1 MCSSQDMSR
10 SCCARCKRPR
20 MHWSP
25 TPAPATVSRTRRM
38 RPARASPR
46 RALRAPATRGVSWIF
61 SRYSMPSAPS
71 SPPKTAWRRC
81 APMRRPASSP
91 STRPWA
97 VAGKWRPRHAMSG
110 RQVGKPLIHKR
121 ITTPMRPEV
130 AREARSAGTE
140 AEPSSLPLKI
150 ERAVRSGRTRARR
163 ARLSDLPLE
172 SLRVPPDMNVN
183 VALLEPEAQA
193 APCAEKL
200 SEINES
206 LRAREQLLMA
216 SARASR
222 LLLEAPDVRGAIPS
236 VLGLIGE
243 AAHGDR
249 VSVME
254 TRTGPQGEPLLVV
267 ASEWTGPGV
276 TPYLT
281 EACSF
286 SCDERDFS
294 SVFAQLRAGR
304 SVCLS
309 PNETPGG
316 HTTSGIEGV
325 GTKTK
330 AIVPIFVASEFIG
343 VVGFDNTRQQ
353 RAIDASELAALETAA
368 GVIGAAL
375 HRERLVDQTDLHSF
389 MGQMLL
395 EATRQFDA
403 VSGAVI
409 VLKDSLQQWRIV
421 AHVRDGQLGEPPFAA
436 SVPVNGSTFTAR
448 FAELRKPLYLDVAR
462 EDTETWPGVLAFF
475 RTEGAVGTVVYPLV
489 FGARSVGFLVLT
501 FQRHAEDVQK
511 SELLVA
517 LAQQA
522 TLAVQ
527 LTRLAYSAKEA
538 AVLMERTRIG
548 QEIHDGLAQSF
559 TGILM
564 QLGAVEEFPSCK
576 KRGSELAVTLS
587 RIRELARD
595 GLAEARRSVMALRLD
610 QTRRPGLEIALRQ
623 LADRSTVPGG
633 VTCTFEGG
641 GIATG
646 LRPEH
651 EHELLRIAQEA
662 VSNAVRHA
670 HPHIVRITMI
680 DEPAHWELA
689 VADDG
694 VGMDE
699 QPDVYARE
707 GFGLSSMRQ
716 RAGAIGGEW
725 HIDSQ
730 PGAGTRVSVR
740 IEKRAS

>member
-1 MCSSQDMSR
+1 
-10 SCCARCKRPR
+10 
-20 MHWSP
+20 
-25 TPAPATVSRTRRM
+25 
-38 RPARASPR
+38 
-46 RALRAPATRGVSWIF
+46 
-61 SRYSMPSAPS
+61 MPS
-71 SPPKTAWRRC
+71 
-81 APMRRPASSP
+81 
-91 STRPWA
+91 
-97 VAGKWRPRHAMSG
+97 
-110 RQVGKPLIHKR
+110 
-121 ITTPMRPEV
+121 EV
-130 AREARSAGTE
+130 ARDARAPGTQGESA
-140 AEPSSLPLKI
+140 PLPLKI
-150 ERAVRSGRTRARR
+150 ERSVRSGRTRSRR

-172 SLRVPPDMNVN
+172 SLRVPPDMNAN
-183 VALLEPEAQA
+183 VVVLEPEAQA
-193 APCAEKL
+193 TPCAEKL

-206 LRAREQLLMA
+206 LRARERLLTA

-222 LLLEAPDVRGAIPS
+222 LLLEAPDVRAAIPS

-243 AAHGDR
+243 AAHVDR

-267 ASEWTGPGV
+267 VSEWTGPGV
-276 TPYLT
+276 TPYLHDT
-281 EACSF
+281 CSF

-309 PNETPGG
+309 PSETPGG
-316 HTTSGIEGV
+316 RAAAGIEGV
-325 GTKTK
+325 DTKTK

-375 HRERLVDQTDLHSF
+375 HRERLVDDVRRERERAAEERVTELAKANAVIRGNLERLAGQTDLHSF
-389 MGQMLL
+389 MGHMLL
-395 EATRQFDA
+395 EATRQFEA
-403 VSGAVI
+403 ISGAVI
-409 VLKDSLQQWRIV
+409 VLKDSLQEWRVV
-421 AHVRDGQLGEPPFAA
+421 AHVREGELAQPSFAV
-436 SVPVNGSTFTAR
+436 SVPVNGSPFTAQ
-448 FAELRKPLYLDVAR
+448 FGDLRGPLYLNIDRV
-462 EDTETWPGVLAFF
+462 DSDIWPGVLAFY
-475 RTEGAVGTVVYPLV
+475 RSEGAVGTVIYPLV

-548 QEIHDGLAQSF
+548 QEIHDGLAQAF
-559 TGILM
+559 TGILL
-564 QLGAVEEFPSCK
+564 QLGAVEEFPSCR
-576 KRGSELAVTLS
+576 KRGSELGLTLS
-587 RIRELARD
+587 RVRELARD

-610 QTRRPGLEIALRQ
+610 QTRRAGLEIALRQ
-623 LADRSTVPGG
+623 LADRSTVAGG
-633 VTCTFEGG
+633 ITCTFEGG
-641 GIATG
+641 GISTG

-670 HPHIVRITMI
+670 RPHHVHISMT
-680 DEPAHWELA
+680 DQDADWELA

-694 VGMDE
+694 VGME
-699 QPDVYARE
+699 QGPAVYARE

-725 HIDSQ
+725 RIEST

-740 IEKRAS
+740 MLKRAS

>member
-1 MCSSQDMSR
+1 
-10 SCCARCKRPR
+10 
-20 MHWSP
+20 
-25 TPAPATVSRTRRM
+25 
-38 RPARASPR
+38 
-46 RALRAPATRGVSWIF
+46 
-61 SRYSMPSAPS
+61 MP
-71 SPPKTAWRRC
+71 
-81 APMRRPASSP
+81 
-91 STRPWA
+91 
-97 VAGKWRPRHAMSG
+97 
-110 RQVGKPLIHKR
+110 
-121 ITTPMRPEV
+121 PEV
-130 AREARSAGTE
+130 ARQAPAAATE
-140 AEPSSLPLKI
+140 GEPASLPLKI
-150 ERAVRSGRTRARR
+150 ERAVRSGRTRSRR
-163 ARLSDLPLE
+163 ARLSALPLE
-172 SLRVPPDMNVN
+172 SLRVPPDMNAN

-206 LRAREQLLMA
+206 LRARERLLMA
-216 SARASR
+216 SASASR

-236 VLGLIGE
+236 VLGLIGA
-243 AAHGDR
+243 AAHVDR

-267 ASEWTGPGV
+267 VSEWTGPGV
-276 TPYLT
+276 TPYLHDT
-281 EACSF
+281 CSF
-286 SCDERDFS
+286 SCDERELS
-294 SVFAQLRAGR
+294 SVCAQLRAGR

-309 PNETPGG
+309 PSETPGG
-316 HTTSGIEGV
+316 RAASGIEGV
-325 GTKTK
+325 DTKTK

-375 HRERLVDQTDLHSF
+375 HRERLVDDVRRERERAAEERVTELAKANAVIRGNLERLAGQTDLHSF
-389 MGQMLL
+389 MGHMLL
-395 EATRQFDA
+395 EATRQFEA
-403 VSGAVI
+403 ISGAVI
-409 VLKDSLQQWRIV
+409 VLKDSLQEWRVV
-421 AHVRDGQLGEPPFAA
+421 AHVREGELAQPSFAV
-436 SVPVNGSTFTAR
+436 SVPVNGSPFTAR
-448 FAELRKPLYLDVAR
+448 FGDLRGPLYLNIDRV
-462 EDTETWPGVLAFF
+462 DSDIWPGVLAFY
-475 RTEGAVGTVVYPLV
+475 RREGAVGSVIYPLV

-548 QEIHDGLAQSF
+548 QEIHDGLAQAF
-559 TGILM
+559 TGILL
-564 QLGAVEEFPSCK
+564 QLGAVEEFPSCR
-576 KRGSELAVTLS
+576 KRGSELGLTLS
-587 RIRELARD
+587 RVRELARD

-610 QTRRPGLEIALRQ
+610 QTRRAGLEIALRQ
-623 LADRSTVPGG
+623 LADRSTVAGG
-633 VTCTFEGG
+633 ITCTFEGG
-641 GIATG
+641 GISTG

-670 HPHIVRITMI
+670 RPHHVHISMT
-680 DEPAHWELA
+680 DQDADWELA

-694 VGMDE
+694 VRME
-699 QPDVYARE
+699 QGPAVYARE

-725 HIDSQ
+725 RIEST

-740 IEKRAS
+740 MLKRAS

>member
-1 MCSSQDMSR
+1 
-10 SCCARCKRPR
+10 
-20 MHWSP
+20 
-25 TPAPATVSRTRRM
+25 
-38 RPARASPR
+38 
-46 RALRAPATRGVSWIF
+46 
-61 SRYSMPSAPS
+61 MP
-71 SPPKTAWRRC
+71 
-81 APMRRPASSP
+81 
-91 STRPWA
+91 
-97 VAGKWRPRHAMSG
+97 
-110 RQVGKPLIHKR
+110 
-121 ITTPMRPEV
+121 PEV
-130 AREARSAGTE
+130 AREARAAGAEGESATI
-140 AEPSSLPLKI
+140 PLKI
-150 ERAVRSGRTRARR
+150 ERSVRSGRTRSRR

-172 SLRVPPDMNVN
+172 SLRVPPDMNAN
-183 VALLEPEAQA
+183 VAVLEPEAQA

-206 LRAREQLLMA
+206 LRARERLLTA
-216 SARASR
+216 SATASR
-222 LLLEAPDVRGAIPS
+222 LLLEAPDVRAAIPR

-243 AAHGDR
+243 AAHVDR

-254 TRTGPQGEPLLVV
+254 TRKGPVGEPLLVV

-281 EACSF
+281 EKCSF
-286 SCDERDFS
+286 SCDERNFS
-294 SVFAQLRAGR
+294 NVFAQLRVGR

-316 HTTSGIEGV
+316 HTKAGIEGV

-375 HRERLVDQTDLHSF
+375 HRERLVDDVRRERERAAEERVAGLATANAVIRANLERLAGQTDLHSF
-389 MGQMLL
+389 MGHMLL

-421 AHVRDGQLGEPPFAA
+421 AHLRDGQPAEPPFAA
-436 SVPVNGSTFTAR
+436 SVPVSGSPFTAR
-448 FAELRKPLYLDVAR
+448 FAELREPMYLEIAR
-462 EDTETWPGVLAFF
+462 QETEIWPGVLAFH
-475 RTEGAVGTVVYPLV
+475 RSEGAVGTVVYPLV

-501 FQRHAEDVQK
+501 FQRNAEDVQK

-548 QEIHDGLAQSF
+548 QEIHDGLAQAF
-559 TGILM
+559 TGILL
-564 QLGAVEEFPSCK
+564 QLGAVEEFPSCR
-576 KRGSELAVTLS
+576 KRGSELGLTLS
-587 RIRELARD
+587 RVRELARD

-610 QTRRPGLEIALRQ
+610 QTRRAGLEIALRQ
-623 LADRSTVPGG
+623 LADRSTVAGG
-633 VTCTFEGG
+633 VTCSFEGG
-641 GIATG
+641 GISTG

-670 HPHIVRITMI
+670 RPHHVHITMT
-680 DEPAHWELA
+680 DEEANWELA

-694 VGMDE
+694 VGME
-699 QPDVYARE
+699 QGPAVYARE

-725 HIDSQ
+725 RIEST
-730 PGAGTRVSVR
+730 PCAGTRVSVR
-740 IEKRAS
+740 MLKRAS